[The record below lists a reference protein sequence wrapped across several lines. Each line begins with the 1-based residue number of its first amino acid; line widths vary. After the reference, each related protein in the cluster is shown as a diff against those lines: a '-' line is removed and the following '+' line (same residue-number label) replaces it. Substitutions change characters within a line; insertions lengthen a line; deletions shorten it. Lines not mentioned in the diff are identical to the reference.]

1 MNYQI
6 AYDQSGRE
14 WAVLAID
21 SGLKARLVHGVATP
35 AVMDLDELVE
45 VHGPLIMSP
54 TRPTA
59 AGGSWRSPTL
69 SASSRPIRKQPRSS
83 RSDRLPHSHS
93 RSSCR
98 KVHRPT
104 GRLHANP
111 SIVVYP

>member
-59 AGGSWRSPTL
+59 AGGFVALTDTVGIV
-69 SASSRPIRKQPRSS
+69 ASDPETASVEQIRQVAAFAQSII
-83 RSDRLPHSHS
+83 LPQGS
-93 RSSCR
+93 
-98 KVHRPT
+98 
-104 GRLHANP
+104 
-111 SIVVYP
+111 